1 MKKLLVHEQ
10 RVYIGTLQGLFYL
23 DMKDNRVRSIS
34 TAGLQSG
41 SSMIYDLLLMP
52 EGNILVSTSWGV
64 FSLDPETLQLKQKY
78 LHITAP
84 YGSGT
89 NALFHDSRH
98 RLWVSTD
105 KHGVLLIDEHN
116 KRLVRHFE
124 HDEDDPDSLRFWNAL
139 SFTEDVW
146 GNVWIGS
153 NNGLNLYLDA
163 DDKIITLADFRKRP
177 SGVHDHSIQILYSD
191 SNQNIWIGTSVGGV
205 SRLSPYLARF
215 SKIIPAN
222 DLQTPDK
229 RLLGI
234 VKTPEGGLYVGT
246 SVGLAYRP
254 PGKTAFRIVPTADHQ
269 ALAAKTTAYGL
280 FMSRDGTLWVGSSTG
295 LRRLPPGEKK
305 LQPPE
310 LSNPYYFIKML
321 EDSEGYLWL
330 GRPTE
335 LLKYD
340 PRTRKIVA
348 SLQLPHTYGML
359 QLDTSRIL
367 VGGLGKIH
375 LIDTRTATVL
385 DAIDGETH
393 GFNSITYLYQARDGS
408 IWVGTQGDGLFHMEL
423 DTDFDLSRAKLTFY
437 SMQQELASNAIGAI
451 AESANGL
458 IWFTTTRSITR
469 LDPTSGAI
477 QNFNDKDGAFS
488 EGYYIGSGLQD
499 DQGLIYFGGVKG
511 MSIFSPEW
519 ITDDPVT
526 PRVIFTELRLDNHPM
541 SVGIPASPLS
551 RPIAYTDHLTIEPRW
566 PSITLEFASNNYAS
580 PKQIRYA
587 YRMEGLEEEWTETS
601 AGARFANYASMPP
614 GNYRFLVQVC
624 LRPRDRF
631 WDIPVPKIDSAFD
644 NLFVPQTSWS
654 PSTTQQPRKLVA
666 APYLAP
672 I

>member
-1 MKKLLVHEQ
+1 MHFLPVKLKRFAARITTLVLALACLPALGNDHSQ
-10 RVYIGTLQGLFYL
+10 LRY
-23 DMKDNRVRSIS
+23 RS
-34 TAGLQSG
+34 
-41 SSMIYDLLLMP
+41 
-52 EGNILVSTSWGV
+52 
-64 FSLDPETLQLKQKY
+64 
-78 LHITAP
+78 
-84 YGSGT
+84 
-89 NALFHDSRH
+89 
-98 RLWVSTD
+98 
-105 KHGVLLIDEHN
+105 
-116 KRLVRHFE
+116 
-124 HDEDDPDSLRFWNAL
+124 L
-139 SFTEDVW
+139 SFTNLSIEQGLSQVS
-146 GNVWIGS
+146 GN
-153 NNGLNLYLDA
+153 A
-163 DDKIITLADFRKRP
+163 II
-177 SGVHDHSIQILYSD
+177 QD
-191 SNQNIWIGTSVGGV
+191 SKGFIWIGAQDGLNRFDCHNIRIFRHDKDNPASLGRDFV
-205 SRLSPYLARF
+205 SALAEDERGHLWIGTRGKGLDEYDPLTETF
-215 SKIIPAN
+215 RHHQIIPAN

-234 VKTPEGGLYVGT
+234 ARTPEGGLYVGT
-246 SVGLAYRP
+246 SVGLP
-254 PGKTAFRIVPTADHQ
+254 PNQRTFQIVPTADHQ
-269 ALAAKTTAYGL
+269 ALAAKTTVYGL

-330 GRPTE
+330 GPPTE

-375 LIDTRTATVL
+375 LIDTHTATVL

-408 IWVGTQGDGLFHMEL
+408 IWVGTQGDGLLHMEL

-437 SMQQELASNAIGAI
+437 SMQQGLASNAIGAI
-451 AESANGL
+451 AESADGL

-469 LDPTSGAI
+469 LDPASGAI

-499 DQGLIYFGGVKG
+499 DECLIYFGGVKG

-526 PRVIFTELRLDNHPM
+526 PRVIFTELRLDNHSM

-566 PSITLEFASNNYAS
+566 PSITPVSYTHLTL
-580 PKQIRYA
+580 P
-587 YRMEGLEEEWTETS
+587 TS
-601 AGARFANYASMPP
+601 
-614 GNYRFLVQVC
+614 
-624 LRPRDRF
+624 
-631 WDIPVPKIDSAFD
+631 
-644 NLFVPQTSWS
+644 
-654 PSTTQQPRKLVA
+654 
-666 APYLAP
+666 
-672 I
+672 

>member
-1 MKKLLVHEQ
+1 
-10 RVYIGTLQGLFYL
+10 
-23 DMKDNRVRSIS
+23 
-34 TAGLQSG
+34 
-41 SSMIYDLLLMP
+41 
-52 EGNILVSTSWGV
+52 
-64 FSLDPETLQLKQKY
+64 
-78 LHITAP
+78 
-84 YGSGT
+84 
-89 NALFHDSRH
+89 
-98 RLWVSTD
+98 
-105 KHGVLLIDEHN
+105 
-116 KRLVRHFE
+116 
-124 HDEDDPDSLRFWNAL
+124 
-139 SFTEDVW
+139 
-146 GNVWIGS
+146 
-153 NNGLNLYLDA
+153 
-163 DDKIITLADFRKRP
+163 
-177 SGVHDHSIQILYSD
+177 
-191 SNQNIWIGTSVGGV
+191 
-205 SRLSPYLARF
+205 
-215 SKIIPAN
+215 
-222 DLQTPDK
+222 
-229 RLLGI
+229 
-234 VKTPEGGLYVGT
+234 
-246 SVGLAYRP
+246 VGLAYRP

-601 AGARFANYASMPP
+601 AGARFA
-614 GNYRFLVQVC
+614 
-624 LRPRDRF
+624 
-631 WDIPVPKIDSAFD
+631 
-644 NLFVPQTSWS
+644 
-654 PSTTQQPRKLVA
+654 
-666 APYLAP
+666 
-672 I
+672 